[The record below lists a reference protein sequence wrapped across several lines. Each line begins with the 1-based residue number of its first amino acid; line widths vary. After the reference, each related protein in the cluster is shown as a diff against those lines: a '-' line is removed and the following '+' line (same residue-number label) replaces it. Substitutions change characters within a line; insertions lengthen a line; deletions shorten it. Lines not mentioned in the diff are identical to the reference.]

1 MKKCQQSKR
10 AAVAG
15 RRTFLQKSLLTGAAV
30 STGLATALAAEP
42 PEPPLSSPEAALRRL
57 QEGNRRYAEFR
68 LRHPDQTP
76 ARRRE
81 TARGQHPFAV
91 ILGCADSRVAPEII
105 FDQGLGDLFVV
116 RVAGNIS
123 DDAVLGSI
131 EYAVGE
137 FAVPVVMV
145 LGHEKCGA
153 VTATLEAMKDGE
165 VPGHLDALVKAIR
178 PAVEKVQGQ
187 AGDLLD
193 NAVRANVRLV
203 VEELKSLSR
212 IIARPVRE
220 GRLKL
225 VGARY
230 DLDSGQVDITLS

>member
-1 MKKCQQSKR
+1 MTKSQKSQR
-10 AAVAG
+10 AGVAG

-30 STGLATALAAEP
+30 STGLATSLAAEP
-42 PEPPLSSPEAALRRL
+42 PEPPVTSPAEALRRL
-57 QEGNRRYAEFR
+57 QEGNRRYTEFR

-76 ARRRE
+76 ARRKE

-153 VTATLEAMKDGE
+153 VTATLEAMKGGE

-178 PAVEKVQGQ
+178 LAVEKVQGH

-193 NAVRANVRLV
+193 NAVRANVSLV
-203 VEELKSLSR
+203 VGELKAQSR
-212 IIARPVRE
+212 IIAGPVRE

-225 VGARY
+225 LGARY
-230 DLDSGQVDITLS
+230 DLDSGQVDITIS